1 MGAGDRNIP
10 VLKSGQ
16 DLIVPHE
23 VQPRPDDIARKLY
36 EAAQPAMVQVK
47 TDTGSGSGFFTG
59 NNGEIVAS
67 AHTVIGS
74 REQHVVGPD
83 GRRYKAE
90 IKAIDDVNDI
100 AILKIKDGSP
110 RPEHKTLE
118 LGTAIGLTQDQK
130 AYAFGYPNPYRSA
143 YVSPGYVRHLTTPQS
158 AVLDAQPDGGRKM
171 IDNIAAAAIDDQ
183 TDMLNFLKRPVVQT
197 RNNLRSGFVGGPIL
211 SENGK
216 VIGITSLVDSS
227 SEQGYSTPPEYAG
240 LLLANAKG
248 KFSFKYET
256 TAAPWAEQYKSDWRH
271 NQVAAIGY
279 TALGAVG
286 AAGSCAVV
294 RHAPKLGGAGMAI
307 ASLSM
312 LGSDGSSFLD
322 STDSADSWKH
332 GLASL
337 ADTSTAGGAL
347 LSMVPRARPYGLA
360 LMAVGATGR
369 VATEFIQNR
378 WTLVETTRTD
388 GTNRPPLDP
397 TKYLR

>member
-47 TDTGSGSGFFTG
+47 TDTGSGSGFFAG
-59 NNGEIVAS
+59 RNGEIIAS

-74 REQHVVGPD
+74 REQHIVGAD
-83 GRRYKAE
+83 GRQYKAE

-118 LGTAIGLTQDQK
+118 LGTTTGLTQDQK
-130 AYAFGYPNPYRSA
+130 TYTFGYPNPYRSA
-143 YVSPGYVRHLTTPQS
+143 YVSPGYIRHLTTPQS
-158 AVLDAQPDGGRKM
+158 AVFRAQADGGQRL
-171 IDNIAAAAIDDQ
+171 IDNIAASSVEEQ
-183 TDMLNFLKRPVVQT
+183 TDMLNFLKRPVVQS
-197 RNNLRSGFVGGPIL
+197 RSNLRSGFAGGPVL
-211 SENGK
+211 SEDGK
-216 VIGITSLVDSS
+216 VIGVTSLVDVS
-227 SEQGYSTPPEYAG
+227 SEQGYATPPEYAG
-240 LLLANAKG
+240 LLLANGKAK
-248 KFSFKYET
+248 FNFKYET

-271 NQVAAIGY
+271 NQIAAVGY
-279 TALGAVG
+279 TALGAAG
-286 AAGSCAVV
+286 AAGSCAFV
-294 RHAPKLGGAGMAI
+294 RYAPKLGGVGI
-307 ASLSM
+307 TVASLSM
-312 LGSDGSSFLD
+312 LGSDGSAFLD
-322 STDSADSWKH
+322 STDSADKWKH

-337 ADTSTAGGAL
+337 ADTGTAGGAL

-360 LMAVGATGR
+360 LMAAGATGR

-388 GTNRPPLDP
+388 GTDRPPLDP